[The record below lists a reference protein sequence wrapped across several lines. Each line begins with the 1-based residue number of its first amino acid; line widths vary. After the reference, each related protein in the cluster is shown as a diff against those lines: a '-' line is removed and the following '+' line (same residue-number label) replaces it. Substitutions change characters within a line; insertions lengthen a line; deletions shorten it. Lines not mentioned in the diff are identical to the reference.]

1 VAHKLGGLLYRI
13 PSGSREREKSLKA
26 AILEEYHKPLVI
38 KDKEIDDP
46 GVHEVTVEVKAC
58 GLCMSDVHICKGKI
72 QSVQLPH
79 IPGHE
84 IAGIIIKK
92 GAAVDDFEIGH
103 RVTVGLDVFCGR
115 CDYCI
120 KGETN
125 RCDNLIRI
133 GFERNGGYGEMVNV
147 PAANL
152 EKIADHLSFEK
163 AAIIPDAVACSYR
176 ALKVIGEVRSGSR
189 VAILGVGGLGMQA
202 VQIAKL
208 MGAQVIGT
216 SRNDN
221 KLERAESLGADIV
234 INTKKDDFLE
244 EVKKS
249 VESLDV
255 VIDNIGSRE
264 SVRDALAATRKGGKV
279 VVMGYVTPELGVP
292 GYDLVINE
300 KQVLGCRASTR
311 ADLREAVRLV
321 NSGRIDPDIEA
332 VIPVREVNKALEDL
346 EQSKFLTRS
355 VLSFPF

>member
-84 IAGIIIKK
+84 
-92 GAAVDDFEIGH
+92 
-103 RVTVGLDVFCGR
+103 
-115 CDYCI
+115 I

-355 VLSFPF
+355 VLRFPF